1 MSSKRK
7 SQLPQPASDDL
18 PACFDSPDQ
27 LWGRR
32 FGRPLLDAGL
42 PFEERVALAWEHIK
56 STRFVPDEH
65 KRLREVLV
73 KLVEGEVVTARP
85 SLSTPSGD

>member
-7 SQLPQPASDDL
+7 TQRHQPSSDDL

-32 FGRPLLDAGL
+32 IGRPLLDAGL

-56 STRFVPDEH
+56 TTRFTPDEYE
-65 KRLREVLV
+65 RLWEVLGEIN
-73 KLVEGEVVTARP
+73 KAGQAGMIFRREGT
-85 SLSTPSGD
+85 